1 MSATDPAPTNTAASA
16 VCSTGGERPLR
27 RRGPAYG
34 SEPSRTA
41 TPPSSRSFSKH
52 AGGGA
57 ATGAAYRASE
67 GRRLDRAR
75 ALATRGGGGGRLAD
89 RPAGLLRG
97 PALAGGPA
105 YPLRRPPAAGHR
117 VPGPTRTASAVAL
130 SLAGVGGERKLACQG
145 RTSRRPRGQAKCRR
159 VAAEVSWRYRL

>member
-1 MSATDPAPTNTAASA
+1 MSAPFAAGAPHTDPSRA
-16 VCSTGGERPLR
+16 GLR
-27 RRGPAYG
+27 RRPAHDPSPSTQAAARRRGLRTGQARGGDWTGP
-34 SEPSRTA
+34 E
-41 TPPSSRSFSKH
+41 
-52 AGGGA
+52 
-57 ATGAAYRASE
+57 
-67 GRRLDRAR
+67 
-75 ALATRGGGGGRLAD
+75 RGGGGGRLAD
-89 RPAGLLRG
+89 SPAGLLRG